1 MSKQEQGIKWEK
13 AYELG
18 FKDIDE
24 QHQKL
29 FELLSELI
37 GSCEEGNEANK
48 VKEALDFLVNY
59 TVKHF
64 GDEERLQEECEFPD
78 RERHRQLHETFKG
91 AVGDLVKRY
100 EESGSSAEL
109 AKDMNRIVVIWL
121 LNHIQVEDKKIGK
134 FIGTID

>member
-18 FKDIDE
+18 YKKVDE

-37 GSCEEGNEANK
+37 VSCEEGNEAEK

-59 TVKHF
+59 TVQHF
-64 GDEERLQEECEFPD
+64 SDEEELQAECGFPD
-78 RERHRQLHETFKG
+78 RERHKVLHEKFKG

-100 EESGSSAEL
+100 EESGSSAGL
-109 AKDMNRIVVIWL
+109 AKDMNRIVVLWL

-134 FIGTID
+134 HMGTID